1 MLPEVRQIWFVVL
14 CVAAVQILV
23 ALFAVY
29 SSSQDILSNGACIG
43 GIFGSLVNLVILAIA
58 GIVLLVLGFKSWHAK
73 AAHPALSP
81 VFVLAASSALSIFL
95 GLQAGL
101 RCTV

>member
-1 MLPEVRQIWFVVL
+1 MIPENRQTWFVVL
-14 CVAAVQILV
+14 CIAAVQISV

-29 SSSQDILSNGACIG
+29 SSSQNILSDGACIG

-58 GIVLLVLGFKSWHAK
+58 SIVLLVLGFKSWRAK

-81 VFVLAASSALSIFL
+81 MFLLAASSALSIFV

>member
-1 MLPEVRQIWFVVL
+1 MIPDNRQIWFVVL
-14 CVAAVQILV
+14 CIAAVQILV

-29 SSSQDILSNGACIG
+29 SSSRDILSDGACIG

-58 GIVLLVLGFKSWHAK
+58 GVILLVLGVKSWRSK

-81 VFVLAASSALSIFL
+81 VFLLAASSALSIL
-95 GLQAGL
+95 VGLQAGL